1 MDWASSSFGIAHAR
15 ASPYR
20 MLYFSLSR
28 VTKTIATKYTIKVH
42 VGSTKKTE
50 FSFIEIRLDRL

>member
-28 VTKTIATKYTIKVH
+28 VTKTIATKYTIKLL
-42 VGSTKKTE
+42 KCMLQAQKE
-50 FSFIEIRLDRL
+50 QNFIH